1 MREAQKGL
9 VAAATAFAA
18 WGLLPLYFMPL
29 KAVSPFQITAHRV
42 AWSCVFVFAVLALR
56 GELKEVRAALA
67 DRRIAV
73 RLALAAIF
81 VSVNWLVYVWAV
93 THNRVVDASLGYF
106 INPLLNV
113 LLGIVLLSERL
124 NRAQWAAVAFASAG
138 VAYLTFVMG
147 HLPWIALTLAFFF
160 SSYGFIRKVVHVEAL
175 PGLAAETL
183 LLMPFASGYLL
194 WCEASGSGALG
205 HVPPSIDVLLIASGP
220 LTAIPL
226 FLFAYGAR
234 RIPYSSVGL
243 LQYLTP
249 SLQLTCAVF
258 VFHEPFGRTQAA
270 GFALIWMAL
279 IIYAGDGLWRARS
292 SSARLR
298 GSGVWRAR

>member
-1 MREAQKGL
+1 
-9 VAAATAFAA
+9 
-18 WGLLPLYFMPL
+18 
-29 KAVSPFQITAHRV
+29 
-42 AWSCVFVFAVLALR
+42 
-56 GELKEVRAALA
+56 
-67 DRRIAV
+67 
-73 RLALAAIF
+73 
-81 VSVNWLVYVWAV
+81 
-93 THNRVVDASLGYF
+93 
-106 INPLLNV
+106 
-113 LLGIVLLSERL
+113 
-124 NRAQWAAVAFASAG
+124 
-138 VAYLTFVMG
+138 
-147 HLPWIALTLAFFF
+147 
-160 SSYGFIRKVVHVEAL
+160 
-175 PGLAAETL
+175 
-183 LLMPFASGYLL
+183 
-194 WCEASGSGALG
+194 
-205 HVPPSIDVLLIASGP
+205 VPPSIDVLLIASGP